1 MDQYDVTNAL
11 IFAVLPV
18 LTVATIFFTKRK
30 LLWTAPFISTI
41 LAFITYTIALE
52 PSIIKILS
60 NNEWRSFL
68 VLAMLMQLGVAA
80 ILTVIAYLVAHRLK
94 QR

>member
-1 MDQYDVTNAL
+1 MEWLNIL
-11 IFAVLPV
+11 IFGVFPI
-18 LTVATIFFTKRK
+18 LTVAIIFFTKKK

-41 LAFITYTIALE
+41 LTFITYAIALE

-68 VLAMLMQLGVAA
+68 VLAMLMHLGICVV
-80 ILTVIAYLVAHRLK
+80 LTLIAYWVSHIISRNK
-94 QR
+94 